1 MNMTE
6 ALTDIQLLH
15 FMFTTQHTVIN
26 ASPLRTFS
34 IVFSLGPQANE
45 IVPLSDMVDHIAPVN
60 PFEKEP
66 HRYIQI
72 CFYGVSKSR
81 QVRRQ

>member
-15 FMFTTQHTVIN
+15 FMFTRQHTVIN
-26 ASPLRTFS
+26 ASPARTFS
-34 IVFSLGPQANE
+34 FVFGLAPQANE
-45 IVPLSDMVDHIAPVN
+45 IVLLPDVVDHIAPVS

-66 HRYIQI
+66 RRLIQI

-81 QVRRQ
+81 QARCQ

>member
-6 ALTDIQLLH
+6 ALTDIQLFH
-15 FMFTTQHTVIN
+15 FMCTRQHTVTN
-26 ASPLRTFS
+26 ASPARTFS
-34 IVFSLGPQANE
+34 FVFSLGPQANE
-45 IVPLSDMVDHIAPVN
+45 IVPLPDVVDHTALVN

-66 HRYIQI
+66 HRHIQI

-81 QVRRQ
+81 QARCQ